1 VKGIRLVGVVAFM
14 LLVLGSGIAFAEQE
28 GSASE
33 AGQDAEAAASTAP
46 PSEEGTEIPAER
58 TAASRTFALPDGSR
72 EARIYE
78 APVNYRTADG
88 DWKPIEES
96 LEGGDG
102 AAVTNGDNRFD
113 LHLPSRLGDGPI
125 RLTIGDQWVA
135 SKLLGAASEPAEV
148 QGDTVTYEASGSE
161 TSFQLSSLANG
172 LKENIEI
179 ADPSAPSTYR
189 FELSASQGVIPKIAE
204 DGSVEFRDEAGH
216 LVARL
221 PAPVMSDRAGGL
233 AGISSTAVR
242 YKLEPGNSSNWLL
255 ELEAS
260 REWLNQPDRR
270 FPVTID
276 PTIVLPEN
284 SAVLPEAFYDCTLAS
299 APSIETWNLCAGG
312 GYTNLWA
319 QAWYYATASQDEF
332 TRSTIFFRPNGIV
345 PTTASVTSATM
356 SLYSGHAAENTTG
369 VELEEL
375 LQPWSSFVSWKYSGY
390 PNCYTCAPWT
400 APGGTAKPGAGQLTT
415 ATRGGSG
422 VGWWNIPL
430 NEPMVQRWVS
440 GGSSENLGV
449 LVKQMGEKNH
459 ECCLHRN
466 LELES
471 SASPAVEH
479 RPYVSINYI
488 PQGPST
494 SKVTLPSEGTRTAR
508 RLKLK
513 SAWQVAG
520 VSGVTFQYREGKTG
534 TFRTIPEE
542 LVRNAK
548 NQAVSWP
555 LVTGGAKES
564 ELLYFDAADA
574 TSTLR
579 GKGGPVQVRAVY
591 LGTIGAAGYSA
602 PVEAQVNRYLGSPSD
617 ATAGVGPGSVDL
629 LTGNFSVS
637 STDASLPGFNSALEF
652 SRTFN
657 SRDAGKLGDT
667 GVLGQGWK
675 PGVPVEEAG
684 GAEWRSARIVNVSE
698 TFEGETYSFSYAV
711 VTGLEGGEL
720 AFEME
725 GGNFITPP
733 EAAGWSLVSEAS
745 GTKLALASPS
755 GSRTTFQNSAGG
767 SEYLPVSI
775 TQTGGSGNS
784 TQMVYDLIGAQRRLK
799 EIIAPTATGVS
810 CNEANA
816 TSTLGCH
823 VLVFNYL
830 PASFW
835 GAPGA
840 YGDRLASIEYNVPGA
855 LPGAKVAAYVYNS
868 EGRLTEEYDP
878 RISPNLKTKYTYY
891 SGGQI
896 HTIKPSGLEA
906 WTLEYGA
913 AFQVEATGHSVE
925 EEEANG
931 RLSAVTRPSLL
942 SSPSIAQTT
951 VAYDVP
957 VSGSGA
963 PYEMGGPVVAE
974 WGQNDLPVDAT
985 AIFPPDQVPTAS
997 PPTSYSRATVRYM
1010 DAEGHNV
1017 NTATPS
1023 GAGTSAPSISTS
1035 EYDEFGNV
1043 TRELTAQNRLR
1054 ALAAGS
1060 GSVTRS
1066 KELETKR
1073 LYSADGTQLEE
1084 EFGPLHSVR
1093 LESGST
1099 KEARLHRTIEYDKNW
1114 PKTGIKPHLPTR
1126 ETTGASIPGSGT
1138 DADQRVT
1145 EIEYNWNLRKPT
1157 ETIVDP
1163 KSASNPS
1170 GLNIKTVTVYDEASG
1185 LPIEERQPSN
1195 PAGGEA
1201 GTRKLIYYTV
1211 GGTGG
1216 ECISTIS
1223 ANALCKVTPAAQP
1236 KAEGQP
1242 ALLVRKVTNYN
1253 VYNEPLEA
1261 IESPAGESGNTRKT
1275 IASYDPAG
1283 RPLTLKLEG
1292 GGAALPPTQNVYNK
1306 ETGMPVEQKFTCE
1319 TSCEGFDSQATVVA
1333 YDKLGRPVKYTDAD
1347 SSTSETTYDLL
1358 GRPVKTSDGKGIQS
1372 FSYDATSGL
1381 LTKLEDSAAGAFTAA
1396 YNADGAM
1403 TERGLP
1409 DGLVAKTIYD
1419 ETGKPTALSYTKTSC
1434 SEKCTWLEESEERS
1448 IYGQVLAQ
1456 KSLTSSQQYSYD
1468 KAGRLMLVHDTP
1480 TGGACTTRAYTFD
1493 ADSNRTSLTTR
1504 ASGGGACA
1512 ESGGT
1517 KQSYSY
1523 DAADRLTDSGIVYDS
1538 FGRITNLPAK
1548 DAGGSALATSFY
1560 SNEMLAI
1567 QSQGGLT
1574 NSYQLDATGR
1584 TRQVVQTGSKEGTEV
1599 FHYAGSSDSP
1609 VWAERGSAWTRN
1621 IGGIG
1626 GGLAAI
1632 QPSTGEIS
1640 LQLGN
1645 LHGDIVATASLS
1657 STAKEPIAKFE
1668 FDEFGKS
1675 KSGTAGRFGWLG
1687 GKLRRTELP
1696 SGVIQMGVRSYVPA
1710 LGRFITPDPVL
1721 GGSANPYDY
1730 AAQDPVN
1737 NFDLSGECSKR
1748 SASCAR
1754 GNARKLENR
1763 SRQRARAHGLGR
1775 LAHYGNGASASGLL
1789 PSTGGLGTALAEDVS
1804 GHMGGS
1810 VGSLAAS
1817 AFQYVMDAVGKATGI
1832 TTAQEIAGR
1841 AMNAMVNAGEW
1852 SIAHRTELYSC
1863 MTNVAE
1869 GYTKSAYL
1877 AIAGDAGLVAI
1888 GLYLGVQCGVA
1899 FVPTS

>member
-1 VKGIRLVGVVAFM
+1 MKGIRLVGVVVLM
-14 LLVLGSGIAFAEQE
+14 LLVLGSGIAFAEQD

-33 AGQDAEAAASTAP
+33 SGQDAEAAASTAP
-46 PSEEGTEIPAER
+46 PSEEGTEIPADR
-58 TAASRTFALPDGSR
+58 TASSRTFALPDGSR

-88 DWKPIEES
+88 DWKPIEEG

-102 AAVTNGDNRFD
+102 AAVTNGENRFD
-113 LHLPSRLGDGPI
+113 LHLPARLGDGPI

-179 ADPSAPSTYR
+179 ADSSAPSTYR

-242 YKLEPGNSSNWLL
+242 YKLEPGNSGNWLL
-255 ELEAS
+255 DLEAS

-270 FPVTID
+270 FPVSID

-284 SAVLPEAFYDCTLAS
+284 PAVLPEAFYDCTLAS

-319 QAWYYATASQDEF
+319 QAWYYASASQDEF

-375 LQPWSSFVSWKYSGY
+375 LQPWSNFVSWKYSGY

-415 ATRGGSG
+415 ATRGGSK

-430 NEPMVQRWVS
+430 DEPMVQRWAS
-440 GGSSENLGV
+440 GSASENLGV

-466 LELES
+466 LEFES
-471 SASPAVEH
+471 SASPTVEH

-494 SKVTLPSEGTRTAR
+494 SKVTLPSEGTRTAQ

-574 TSTLR
+574 TNTLR
-579 GKGGPVQVRAVY
+579 GKGGPIQVRAVY

-602 PVEAQVNRYLGSPSD
+602 PVEAQVNRYLGSPTD

-657 SRDAGKLGDT
+657 SREAGKLGDT

-698 TFEGETYSFSYAV
+698 TIEGETYSFSYAV
-711 VTGLEGGEL
+711 VTDLEGGEL
-720 AFEME
+720 AFEMD

-784 TQMVYDLIGAQRRLK
+784 TQMVYDLIGTQRRLK
-799 EIIAPTATGVS
+799 EIIAPTAAGVT

-835 GAPGA
+835 GAPPA
-840 YGDRLASIEYNVPGA
+840 YGDRLSSIEYNVPGA

-868 EGRLTEEYDP
+868 EGMLTEEYDP
-878 RISPNLKTKYTYY
+878 RITPNLKTKYTYY
-891 SGGQI
+891 AGGQV
-896 HTIKPSGLEA
+896 HTITPPGLEP

-913 AFQVEATGHSVE
+913 AFQTEATGHSVE

-931 RLSAVTRPSLL
+931 RLSAATRPSLV
-942 SSPSIAQTT
+942 SSPATAQVTIA
-951 VAYDVP
+951 YGVP
-957 VSGSGA
+957 VSGA
-963 PYEMGGPVVAE
+963 PYEMSGPAVAE
-974 WGQNDLPVDAT
+974 WGQGDLPVDAT

-997 PPTSYSRATVRYM
+997 PPTSYSRATLYYM
-1010 DAEGHNV
+1010 DAQGHNV

-1043 TRELTAQNRLR
+1043 VRELSAQNRLR
-1054 ALAAGS
+1054 ALATGS
-1060 GSVTRS
+1060 EPEKIKRAH
-1066 KELETKR
+1066 ELETKR

-1099 KEARLHRTIEYDKNW
+1099 KEARLHRIIEYDKNW
-1114 PKTGIKPHLPTR
+1114 PKTGIDPHLPTR

-1145 EIEYNWNLRKPT
+1145 ETEYNWNLRKPT

-1163 KSASNPS
+1163 KSASNPN

-1195 PAGGEA
+1195 PTGGEA

-1211 GGTGG
+1211 AGTGG

-1223 ANALCKVTPAAQP
+1223 ANTLCKVMPAAQP
-1236 KAEGQP
+1236 KPEGQP
-1242 ALLVRKVTNYN
+1242 PLLVRKVTSYN

-1275 IASYDPAG
+1275 IASYDQAG
-1283 RPLTLKLEG
+1283 RRLTRKVEG
-1292 GGAALPPTQNVYNK
+1292 GGKELPPTQIVYS
-1306 ETGMPVEQKFTCE
+1306 TSSGMPVEQKFTCE
-1319 TSCEGFDSQATVVA
+1319 SKCEGFDSQAAVVA
-1333 YDKLGRPVKYTDAD
+1333 YDKLGRPVKSTDAD
-1347 SSTSETTYDLL
+1347 NVSSTAIYDLD
-1358 GRPVKTSDGKGIQS
+1358 GRPVTTTDGKGSQA
-1372 FSYDATSGL
+1372 FYYDTTSGL
-1381 LTKLEDSAAGAFTAA
+1381 LTKLEDSAAGTFTAS
-1396 YNADGAM
+1396 YNADGNLI
-1403 TERGLP
+1403 ERGLP
-1409 DGLVAKTIYD
+1409 DGLVSKTTYD
-1419 ETGKPTALSYTKTSC
+1419 EVGAAIKLTYTKVASC

-1448 IYGQVLAQ
+1448 IYGRILSQ
-1456 KSLTSSQQYSYD
+1456 KSFTSSQQYSYD
-1468 KAGRLMLVHDTP
+1468 KAGRLALVHDTP
-1480 TGGACTTRAYTFD
+1480 TGGGCTTRAYAFD

-1504 ASGGGACA
+1504 NPGVGGACV
-1512 ESGGT
+1512 ESGGST
-1517 KQSYSY
+1517 QSYKY
-1523 DAADRLTDSGIVYDS
+1523 DAADRLVGEGITYDN
-1538 FGRITNLPAK
+1538 FGRITSLAGTY
-1548 DAGGSALATSFY
+1548 AGGSTLTTSFY
-1560 SNEMLAI
+1560 SNEMLAS
-1567 QSQGGLT
+1567 QSQGGIT
-1574 NSYQLDATGR
+1574 NSYLLDATGR
-1584 TRQVVQTGSKEGTEV
+1584 VRQVVQTGSKEGTEV
-1599 FHYAGSSDSP
+1599 FHYSGGSDSP
-1609 VWAERGSAWTRN
+1609 VWTERGSAWTRD
-1621 IGGIG
+1621 ISGIG

-1632 QPSTGEIS
+1632 QSSTGETS
-1640 LQLGN
+1640 LQLTN
-1645 LHGDIVATASLS
+1645 MHGDIVATASLS
-1657 STAKEPIAKFE
+1657 PTAKEPTAKFE
-1668 FDEFGKS
+1668 FDEFGNP
-1675 KSGTAGRFGWLG
+1675 KSGSAGRFGWLG
-1687 GKLRRTELP
+1687 GKHRRAELP

-1710 LGRFITPDPVL
+1710 LGRFISPDPVQ
-1721 GGSANPYDY
+1721 GGSANAYDY
-1730 AAQDPVN
+1730 ADQDPVN
-1737 NFDLSGECSKR
+1737 NFDLGGECLKR
-1748 SASCAR
+1748 RASDPCGRGGRAATPAR
-1754 GNARKLENR
+1754 LRRIARQE
-1763 SRQRARAHGLGR
+1763 AAAAHSEYAVVKPRTCTAIACKVGW
-1775 LAHYGNGASASGLL
+1775 HSGNGADPVSSFIKKVASGLVNIYM
-1789 PSTGGLGTALAEDVS
+1789 STHDSSERTANNFINEEISGVSSQLGAEVQACGEAAAEGWRES
-1804 GHMGGS
+1804 IGIREAYK
-1810 VGSLAAS
+1810 VG
-1817 AFQYVMDAVGKATGI
+1817 GKA
-1832 TTAQEIAGR
+1832 AAGMYVASR
-1841 AMNAMVNAGEW
+1841 CAFAAAFAGG
-1852 SIAHRTELYSC
+1852 
-1863 MTNVAE
+1863 N
-1869 GYTKSAYL
+1869 
-1877 AIAGDAGLVAI
+1877 
-1888 GLYLGVQCGVA
+1888 
-1899 FVPTS
+1899 